1 MIPDTQ
7 MPPEVQDFLPVGDV
21 AKAVAKDC
29 IMRAYINGVLTI
41 DEVSEWIEEMGLQG
55 A

>member
-1 MIPDTQ
+1 MISSTQ
-7 MPPEVQDFLPVGDV
+7 IPPEVQDFLPVGDV

-29 IMRAYINGVLTI
+29 IWRAYINGVLTM
-41 DEVSEWIEEMGLQG
+41 DEATAWIAEMGLRE